1 MSVTRIMFV
10 TLVTSITLVMLKNS
24 LLNQRVKLA
33 GVTFVASVAL
43 CNVCYAGGGA
53 ETEGITGATK
63 NSSLVYL
70 RASGPPP
77 F

>member
-43 CNVCYAGGGA
+43 CNVCYAGRRGGNGRYHRCNQKQFA
-53 ETEGITGATK
+53 CVLA
-63 NSSLVYL
+63 
-70 RASGPPP
+70 R
-77 F
+77 